1 MSSENN
7 NKICND
13 FMHNNCKRIECKFIH
28 RIDLCFRYWS
38 RGSCKYGNNCRKK
51 HDVSRIKNK
60 TGTKTNKTDTTT
72 NKTDT
77 ITNKTDTI
85 TNKTD
90 TTTNKTDTITN
101 KTDTI
106 TNKTDTTTNKTDNVK
121 TLMKKNKRRVKNTEC
136 FDPMVDPVDLR
147 IVYDL
152 CKDNLSI
159 AVTSRDVVIVP
170 NLFSDFPVGDIYNRL
185 VSEINECGIPENQL
199 LKLWHGDTHLIA
211 DDHLKWKSK
220 SPTFNMVIER
230 IKKYFKMDIK
240 ATRFNLYKDTNQWKP
255 FHHDAAAVKK
265 DKMNT
270 QNFTVGVSFGVTRDA
285 AFEHSIKRTTVS
297 IPQPDGCIYAF
308 SKDTN
313 IIWKHGILQDKLI
326 RNQGRISV
334 IAWGWIDDQINL

>member
-1 MSSENN
+1 MSFENN

-28 RIDLCFRYWS
+28 RIDLCFRYWN
-38 RGSCKYGNNCRKK
+38 RGSCKYGDNCRKK

-60 TGTKTNKTDTTT
+60 TDTTKATNKIDTTNKTNTTNKIDTTNKTNTTNKTDTTKAT
-72 NKTDT
+72 NKADT
-77 ITNKTDTI
+77 QENKTT
-85 TNKTD
+85 
-90 TTTNKTDTITN
+90 
-101 KTDTI
+101 
-106 TNKTDTTTNKTDNVK
+106 V
-121 TLMKKNKRRVKNTEC
+121 TLMKKNRRKVKNTEC
-136 FDPMVDPVDLR
+136 FNPMVDPVDLR
-147 IVYDL
+147 VVYDL
-152 CKDNLSI
+152 GKDNLSI
-159 AVTSRDVVIVP
+159 SVTSRDVVIVP

-230 IKKYFKMDIK
+230 IKNYFKMDIK

-270 QNFTVGVSFGVTRDA
+270 QNFTVGVSFGVTREA
-285 AFEHSIKRTTVS
+285 AFEHSVKRTTVS

-313 IIWKHGILQDKLI
+313 IIWKHGILQDTSI
-326 RNQGRISV
+326 RNHGRISV

>member
-1 MSSENN
+1 
-7 NKICND
+7 
-13 FMHNNCKRIECKFIH
+13 
-28 RIDLCFRYWS
+28 
-38 RGSCKYGNNCRKK
+38 
-51 HDVSRIKNK
+51 VSRI
-60 TGTKTNKTDTTT
+60 TNKTDTANKTSTTT

-77 ITNKTDTI
+77 NKTSTA
-85 TNKTD
+85 NKTS
-90 TTTNKTDTITN
+90 TTNKTD
-101 KTDTI
+101 
-106 TNKTDTTTNKTDNVK
+106 TNKTDNVK
-121 TLMKKNKRRVKNTEC
+121 TLIKKNKRRVKNTEC

-170 NLFSDFPVGDIYNRL
+170 NLFSDFHVGDIYNRL
-185 VSEINECGIPENQL
+185 VTEIDECGIPENQL

-230 IKKYFKMDIK
+230 IKNYFKMDIK
-240 ATRFNLYKDTNQWKP
+240 ATRFNLYKNTNQWKP

-285 AFEHSIKRTTVS
+285 AFEHSVKRTTVS

-313 IIWKHGILQDKLI
+313 IIWKHGILQDKPM

>member
-51 HDVSRIKNK
+51 HDVSRI
-60 TGTKTNKTDTTT
+60 TNKTDTANKTSTTT

-77 ITNKTDTI
+77 NKTSTA
-85 TNKTD
+85 NKTS
-90 TTTNKTDTITN
+90 TTNKTD
-101 KTDTI
+101 
-106 TNKTDTTTNKTDNVK
+106 TNKTDNVK
-121 TLMKKNKRRVKNTEC
+121 TLIKKNKRRVKNTEC

-185 VSEINECGIPENQL
+185 VTEIDECGIPENQL

-230 IKKYFKMDIK
+230 IKNYFKMDIK
-240 ATRFNLYKDTNQWKP
+240 ATRFNLYKNTNQWKP

-285 AFEHSIKRTTVS
+285 AFEHSVKRTTVS

-313 IIWKHGILQDKLI
+313 IIWKHGILQDKPM

>member
-1 MSSENN
+1 
-7 NKICND
+7 
-13 FMHNNCKRIECKFIH
+13 
-28 RIDLCFRYWS
+28 
-38 RGSCKYGNNCRKK
+38 
-51 HDVSRIKNK
+51 VSRIKNK
-60 TGTKTNKTDTTT
+60 TGTK
-72 NKTDT
+72 
-77 ITNKTDTI
+77 